1 MEYDNSVS
9 LEAAGHLFKKIGDH
23 DPKTIAKVLMNGK
36 SHPLIKLENINLGDE
51 GVKTISKALGQ
62 QAIVSSLDLSSNSI
76 TDIGI
81 KHLCEGIEI
90 NRYLLFLKLDNNP
103 IGDQG
108 FKLLCQSLKSKQC
121 VLKSLYISECGITS
135 KSMEHLVDALSVNH
149 SIETIHLNS
158 NKISNEGAVILS
170 KLINSSC
177 RLKNLSLFFC
187 GIGDNGAN
195 AFLHQL
201 EKPEFIKYRFLAL
214 TIKGNKI
221 NTGIIESINK
231 CLIAKKNYIKTE
243 KMKAEHQKMID
254 EQVKL
259 KMESVNMEMEKKMNS
274 LQLESKRKLEEEI
287 NNINEESKKKLDER
301 INNIN
306 EESKKKLNEKLKNIE
321 KKEETLNARDSEF
334 SNRVKQFEKEKEKK
348 KKENQ
353 LQQSTET
360 PGDKSLESSSSN
372 IKKPIKKKYS
382 DSIIIVIA
390 GDKSKDKE
398 LLIEYC
404 MSALEDCRIE
414 AENDFEK
421 IFTGIIQIDNKPI
434 HFTFVNTSSDDRYS
448 RLRALQY
455 EQADAAVIAFTTN
468 DRVSFEDI
476 PFQWIPEIEFM
487 GKIPIFITGMYPDKR
502 SNPLKPTDISVDEG
516 RTTSLKF
523 GASNYFEPTNSLD
536 IRNIS
541 QIVYKDV
548 KKKKK

>member
-1 MEYDNSVS
+1 MEYENSVS

-62 QAIVSSLDLSSNSI
+62 QSIVSSLDLSCNSI

-81 KHLCEGIEI
+81 KHLCEGIEN

-108 FKLLCQSLKSKQC
+108 FKYLCSLLKSKQC
-121 VLKSLYISECGITS
+121 ILKSLYISDCSITN
-135 KSMEHLVDALSVNH
+135 KSMEHLVDALSVNQ
-149 SIETIHLNS
+149 SLETIHLNS
-158 NKISNEGAVILS
+158 NKISNEGAIVLS
-170 KLINSSC
+170 KLINSQSH
-177 RLKNLSLFFC
+177 LKNLSLFFC

-201 EKPEFIKYRFLAL
+201 EKPEFIKYRLLAL

-231 CLIAKKNYIKTE
+231 CLIAKKNHIKAE
-243 KMKAEHQKMID
+243 RMKAEHQKMID

-259 KMESVNMEMEKKMNS
+259 KMKSVNMEMEKKMNS
-274 LQLESKRKLEEEI
+274 LELESKRKLEEEI
-287 NNINEESKKKLDER
+287 NNINEESKKKLDQR

-321 KKEETLNARDSEF
+321 KKEETLNARDSDF
-334 SNRVKQFEKEKEKK
+334 SNRLKQFEKEKK

-353 LQQSTET
+353 HSIET
-360 PGDKSLESSSSN
+360 PVQKSLESSSSN
-372 IKKPIKKKYS
+372 IKKQIKKKYS
-382 DSIIIVIA
+382 DSVIIVIA

-487 GKIPIFITGMYPDKR
+487 GKIPIFITGMYPEKR

-516 RTTSLKF
+516 RNTSLKF

-536 IRNIS
+536 IKNIS